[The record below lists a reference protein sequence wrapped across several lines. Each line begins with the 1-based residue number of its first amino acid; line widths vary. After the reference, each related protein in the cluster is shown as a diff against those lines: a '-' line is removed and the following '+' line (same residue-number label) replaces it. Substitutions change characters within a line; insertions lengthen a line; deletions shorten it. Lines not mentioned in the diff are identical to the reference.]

1 MLLEAMKM
9 EIRVQAPLAGRVAK
23 LAVQVG
29 QSVNRDQEL
38 ATIEDVSVDEPDPQA
53 SSPPV

>member
-1 MLLEAMKM
+1 M
-9 EIRVQAPLAGRVAK
+9 EIRVQAPLAGRVSK

-38 ATIEDVSVDEPDPQA
+38 AVIEDVSIDEPGAQA
-53 SSPPV
+53 SSPPG